1 MSSYDCT
8 FKVLLL
14 GDQNVEKSAF
24 TKRYCY
30 NIFNPSERLTI
41 GVDFHVKTID
51 LHGKNI
57 KLQIWDVGGEER
69 FRFLLPTY
77 CMGANAA
84 FLLYDV
90 TRSQTLDNISEW
102 TNIVHQKGGD
112 IPIMLIGTNLDLA
125 ENNREVPRE
134 YGIEVA
140 KKNKLS
146 AFAEVSIKTGQNVNK
161 AFETLAELTLKR
173 IEYDYVGEF
182 DYLGEFDYVG
192 EFANDSHFNYSN
204 AEFVETHLIN
214 PDFEIND
221 HLSLRLENNKT
232 NIYVGGRLFSQCKY
246 LLLDISKGKST
257 ELKKIDSIDEA
268 EAKLDKRMESD
279 HSIITSKT
287 EFWGHCSNL
296 QAWYESN
303 YDTRILHRNIA
314 FPLLRELVKEGDILA
329 RKVFKQEVAKRLES
343 GYPSVVLY
351 LIEEDYLNCLSYEEL
366 DAVLSNPRFLKN
378 LLKWFRNDIPEDLTK
393 RIMEKLNN
401 LHCPYCGC
409 KVENSLSQKTF
420 NGKGIRCMYCFTCII
435 KDA

>member
-1 MSSYDCT
+1 
-8 FKVLLL
+8 
-14 GDQNVEKSAF
+14 
-24 TKRYCY
+24 
-30 NIFNPSERLTI
+30 
-41 GVDFHVKTID
+41 
-51 LHGKNI
+51 
-57 KLQIWDVGGEER
+57 
-69 FRFLLPTY
+69 
-77 CMGANAA
+77 
-84 FLLYDV
+84 
-90 TRSQTLDNISEW
+90 
-102 TNIVHQKGGD
+102 
-112 IPIMLIGTNLDLA
+112 
-125 ENNREVPRE
+125 
-134 YGIEVA
+134 
-140 KKNKLS
+140 
-146 AFAEVSIKTGQNVNK
+146 
-161 AFETLAELTLKR
+161 
-173 IEYDYVGEF
+173 
-182 DYLGEFDYVG
+182 
-192 EFANDSHFNYSN
+192 